1 MEIFWGVVGV
11 IAWVGWS
18 FTRDRQWQKP
28 ILYWFV
34 LVQICLVTAV
44 LMVKSSKASE
54 QPSAFVDCMV
64 NKTKD
69 IFQTMPDSV
78 LPSLKLQAQITE
90 RNYAELAKA
99 VNESPTVLADLEL
112 KLEQGKSPR
121 SPEAVM
127 MKELTRQCPKYMSS
141 GKVGEGYGEG
151 YSLVRKWEWLRKIN

>member
-54 QPSAFVDCMV
+54 QPSAFVSCMETNV
-64 NKTKD
+64 IK
-69 IFQTMPDSV
+69 IFHPPEETWPM
-78 LPSLKLQAQITE
+78 LRLQAQITE
-90 RNYAELAKA
+90 RDYAELAKA
-99 VNESPTVLADLEL
+99 VNKSPTVLTDLEL
-112 KLEQGKSPR
+112 KLEQAKSPR
-121 SPEAVM
+121 NPQAVM
-127 MKELTRQCPKYMSS
+127 MKELTRQCSKHI
-141 GKVGEGYGEG
+141 KWKKKEG
-151 YSLVRKWEWLRKIN
+151 